1 MINIC
6 IENDRSF
13 IKAQTLSTG
22 LITALVNNCSYSLLG
37 SGFSAAGTMQWC
49 PKCKKQAYTADEIR
63 TEEARKRGCHASDIA
78 LQEFPV
84 GQMYCKTHGF
94 ITPIKLWDGG
104 ISLFNKTS
112 YEFPTGILSKVI
124 AVLKEQGEQ
133 YTLDDRRIRP
143 ESHFIGL
150 KGVTLRDYQKKAVDA
165 IVGPKAGGRGT
176 LRLITGAGKTL
187 IIAGITAELGVKT
200 LILVPSRAI
209 FNQIYERL
217 SKFLQ
222 VPIGRIGDSVC
233 DIKDITVGMPQ
244 SLTTT
249 MEIKKRTY
257 NKFKRRWEATTTTKV
272 IIRPEYEEYLKTI
285 QCFIMDECHHAAA
298 SSFICISDALPNA
311 FYRVGLTSTH
321 FRDDQADI
329 LIDAFSGRRL
339 VDVCAKD
346 LIAAGYLSKPIIH
359 LIPFRQ
365 PPIRGKGNY
374 TSIYSKYIVNNTNR
388 NNLVVDIVVNQAAK
402 NKSVLVPV
410 RYISHGKILLNLLKE
425 KLGDKVDFVD
435 STTSTKELTEALTKL
450 QNKELLCLVSTSVL
464 GEGTDVPSID
474 SVVMCSSVRSGVQ
487 ALQNVGRALR
497 RTADKSVVDI
507 YDISDYG
514 CRWFGEHSHIRR
526 LFYESEPGFEI
537 IEEKEND

>member
-1 MINIC
+1 MISIC

-13 IKAQTLSTG
+13 IKAPTLPAGVISS
-22 LITALVNNCSYSLLG
+22 LVNNCSYAMLG
-37 SGFSAAGTMQWC
+37 SDFSATGKLQWC
-49 PKCKKQAYTADEIR
+49 PKCKKQAYTAEEVRI
-63 TEEARKRGCHASDIA
+63 EEAHKRGCSVSDIT
-78 LQEFPV
+78 LQEFPI
-84 GQMYCKTHGF
+84 GHMYCKTHGF
-94 ITPIKLWDGG
+94 VVPTKLWDGG
-104 ISLFNKTS
+104 ISLFNKTTF
-112 YEFPTGILSKVI
+112 EFPTGILSKVV
-124 AVLKEQGEQ
+124 AVLKENNVQ
-133 YTLDDRRIRP
+133 YTLEDRRIRP

-200 LILVPSRAI
+200 LVLVPSRAI
-209 FNQIYERL
+209 FNQIYERM
-217 SKFLQ
+217 SKYLQ
-222 VPIGRIGDSVC
+222 VPIGRIGDSIC
-233 DIKDITVGMPQ
+233 DIKDITIGMPQ

-249 MEIKKRTY
+249 MEIKKRKY
-257 NKFKRRWEATTTTKV
+257 NNFKRRWESIVTTKV
-272 IIRPEYEEYLKTI
+272 IIRPEYEDYLKTI

-298 SSFICISDALPNA
+298 SSFLCVSDALPNA

-321 FRDDQADI
+321 FRDDRADI

-346 LIAAGYLSKPIIH
+346 LIEAGYLSKPIIH
-359 LIPFRQ
+359 LIPYKQ

-374 TSIYSKYIVNNTNR
+374 TSVYSKYIVNNTNR
-388 NNLVVDIVVNQAAK
+388 NNLVMDIILKQVAN

-410 RYISHGKILLNLLKE
+410 RYVNHGKILLNLLKD
-425 KLGDKVDFVD
+425 KLGDKVEFVD
-435 STTSTKELTEALTKL
+435 GSTSTKALTDALTKL
-450 QNKELLCLVSTSVL
+450 QNKEIMCLVSTSVL

-474 SVVMCSSVRSGVQ
+474 SVVMCSSVKSGVQ

-507 YDISDYG
+507 YDIADYG
-514 CRWFGEHSHIRR
+514 CRWFGEHSGIRR
-526 LFYESEPGFEI
+526 MFYESEPGFEV
-537 IEEKEND
+537 IEEK